1 MKLKNESS
9 SKRDV
14 LFALYSFGLQIKASC
29 GIIKKDRFGPDIHQN
44 LCANPAQQQK
54 ERGTIMEKKTAKI
67 IGAICGGVLAAAI
80 APYRIKIDKENR
92 SFEIDALLW
101 SLKKKAGEEK
111 DDYSLELLPL
121 FVGKNDEEV
130 EDDEIFEDEAPELEA
145 ETEPEEKTEPEIPVN
160 DEA

>member
-1 MKLKNESS
+1 
-9 SKRDV
+9 
-14 LFALYSFGLQIKASC
+14 
-29 GIIKKDRFGPDIHQN
+29 
-44 LCANPAQQQK
+44 
-54 ERGTIMEKKTAKI
+54 MEKKTAKI

-130 EDDEIFEDEAPELEA
+130 EDDEIFEDEALELEA